1 MSTARERY
9 LEWKNRC
16 LLPQLP
22 TEIWVHIFSYLHV
35 NDLLSVRRVSRLFC
49 SCINQHTYFWSSVI
63 FDIDQCANYSIPT
76 NLLRHVRSANI
87 ELFTKSNIYSHCTV
101 YLKPQPIINSTS
113 KRRKRHLLKAHDD
126 DDEQLKKQSYLR
138 CASVHFETLRSFDQ
152 LQLEYL
158 LKNRIRRLQFSYE
171 CLSHEPSPIFL
182 FKLERLKH
190 LKISFVHNI
199 IQLDSFAVML
209 INTIRDIVD
218 LLLKL
223 KNLKSLTLHNLY
235 LIQSFPENNYAIN
248 RLRSIWFENCV
259 NIHFL
264 LSAID
269 KQYLKTIVVRQST
282 CDRAVLTTF
291 LDQLETLHYLD
302 LTSLEILQSTNQ
314 NDEPLRI
321 PVKLKTCSLNSTLLQ
336 NCSFR
341 LASSLRSLELIDI
354 NVNQLTNIFKFCQK
368 LRILCLFFITQQLS
382 LSSMIRYFRKH
393 HHRQRLI
400 HFHVSSTTDFDDEKQ
415 ILPANILII
424 PTQESARC
432 FCYENLLE

>member
-1 MSTARERY
+1 MFLSQRILLIDGLT
-9 LEWKNRC
+9 LVLLCFVSLLGDC
-16 LLPQLP
+16 LCFGRP
-22 TEIWVHIFSYLHV
+22 
-35 NDLLSVRRVSRLFC
+35 
-49 SCINQHTYFWSSVI
+49 WSFYVI
-63 FDIDQCANYSIPT
+63 
-76 NLLRHVRSANI
+76 
-87 ELFTKSNIYSHCTV
+87 SNIYARAITDNFTHGLISVVSTCFVFGWSHRP
-101 YLKPQPIINSTS
+101 LMIIAFIAGSFV
-113 KRRKRHLLKAHDD
+113 DVD
-126 DDEQLKKQSYLR
+126 
-138 CASVHFETLRSFDQ
+138 HFIEVRSFLLHRALYDQ
-152 LQLEYL
+152 PRGRPFLHNSLLLLIVTFIVGVCEYL
-158 LKNRIRRLQFSYE
+158 FWKPHRLYYSIVFLLGWSTHHLRDAQRRGLT
-171 CLSHEPSPIFL
+171 LTP
-182 FKLERLKH
+182 
-190 LKISFVHNI
+190 
-199 IQLDSFAVML
+199 
-209 INTIRDIVD
+209 
-218 LLLKL
+218 
-223 KNLKSLTLHNLY
+223 LKSLTLHNLY